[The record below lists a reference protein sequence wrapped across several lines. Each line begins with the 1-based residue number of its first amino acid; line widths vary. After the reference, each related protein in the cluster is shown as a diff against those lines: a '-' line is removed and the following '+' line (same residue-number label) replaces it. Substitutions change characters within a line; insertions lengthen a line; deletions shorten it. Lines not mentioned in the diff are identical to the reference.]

1 MDTGPRVHG
10 QEEQKVK
17 WGRVGGGGAGVFSLF
32 ERHWEEVKNT
42 EQINNASQ
50 LQFRNANQVAASKTH
65 YR

>member
-1 MDTGPRVHG
+1 MAKKSRRSSG
-10 QEEQKVK
+10 EEL
-17 WGRVGGGGAGVFSLF
+17 GGAGVFSLF